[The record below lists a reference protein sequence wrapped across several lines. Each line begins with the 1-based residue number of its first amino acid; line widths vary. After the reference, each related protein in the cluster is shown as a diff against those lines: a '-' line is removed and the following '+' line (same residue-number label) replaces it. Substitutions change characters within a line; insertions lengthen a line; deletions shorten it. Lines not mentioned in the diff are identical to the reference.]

1 MTRETILW
9 LVKVVGPG
17 PKPNRSEAQGIFTS
31 DTAFGAA
38 QIAVGRIQPTER
50 DSIAEL
56 HVARIGTL
64 DNAEDIIAAADVTPP
79 GESPILP
86 ANG

>member
-1 MTRETILW
+1 MTHETILW
-9 LVKVVGPG
+9 LVKVYGPG
-17 PKPNRSEAQGIFTS
+17 PKATRSDASGIFTAES
-31 DTAFGAA
+31 AFQAATTA
-38 QIAVGRIQPTER
+38 IGRIPPRER